1 MSAAIYNFSIE
12 KGVDFSISMVLQ
24 RENGS
29 YINLTDTGVCV
40 KSDIVEF
47 YGLAPITGFSV
58 SEVLPSG
65 IILSLNEQGT
75 SILPF
80 GECYYDVVLNTNGV
94 TERLLKGTI
103 TTDEASTQTTS
114 CQ

>member
-1 MSAAIYNFSIE
+1 MSAASYNFTIE
-12 KGVDFSISMVLQ
+12 KGVDFSISMTLQ
-24 RENGS
+24 RENGT
-29 YINLTDTGVCV
+29 YIDLTNTGVCV

-58 SEVLPSG
+58 TEVLPSG
-65 IILSLNEQGT
+65 VILSLNEQGT

-94 TERLLKGTI
+94 TERLVKGVI
-103 TTDEASTQTTS
+103 TTDEYSTQNTS
-114 CQ
+114 CP